1 VLLIFYS
8 LILLLVG
15 AIRWVVTFPPYL
27 QGFDMH
33 PGFISLQTEIITI
46 ILLMMVVPEDT
57 QMYAV
62 LCAIP
67 FVIGSIGIMGYDAVK
82 RKVVC
87 L

>member
-1 VLLIFYS
+1 
-8 LILLLVG
+8 
-15 AIRWVVTFPPYL
+15 
-27 QGFDMH
+27 MH